1 MTTDRLL
8 TADVQTLALS
18 ADELD
23 PTDVVRGDPMASS
36 AELARTDGFEVGVWQ
51 LTEGQVTDT
60 EVDEVFVVLSG
71 SGHVEFDDGEVLPL
85 TAGTAVRLCAGE
97 RTTWT
102 ITQTLRKIYVAA
114 PEGAPTRTDDA

>member
-1 MTTDRLL
+1 MRIDRLL
-8 TADVQTLALS
+8 TTDVRTVELS

-23 PTDVVRGDPMASS
+23 PADVVAGEPAASS
-36 AELARTDGFEVGVWQ
+36 AELARTDDVEVGVWQ

-71 SGHVEFDDGEVLPL
+71 RGQVEFEDGEVLQL
-85 TAGTAVRLCAGE
+85 TAGTAVRLRAGE

-102 ITQTLRKIYVAA
+102 VTETLRKIYVVAPAAA
-114 PEGAPTRTDDA
+114 PTETDDA